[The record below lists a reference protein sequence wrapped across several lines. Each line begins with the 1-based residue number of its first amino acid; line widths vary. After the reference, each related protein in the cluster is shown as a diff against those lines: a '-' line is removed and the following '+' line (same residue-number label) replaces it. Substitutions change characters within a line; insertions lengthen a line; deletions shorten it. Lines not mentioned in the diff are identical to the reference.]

1 MAVAS
6 QHAGAIMAAIF
17 SFMGK
22 REMTAPVTQNLV
34 ATFFERAE
42 AMGDAP
48 FLWSKRDGTY
58 AAWSWRRVAEAV
70 SALSRGLRAL
80 GVAAGE
86 RVVLVSENRPEWVI
100 ADLAIMAAGAVTV
113 PAYTTNSRDDHGHIL
128 VDSGASAAI
137 VSTDALARPLLA
149 AADSAPA
156 LKLLVALEEISGD
169 AGPVDVHSWDDV
181 IARGDA
187 MTDAMADDGSE
198 LIAAIT
204 PDDLACFI
212 YTSGTGGRPK
222 GVMLSHRAIAYNVY
236 SATDLLSELDL
247 GDEVFLSFLPLSHS
261 YEHTCGLHLPI
272 SLGAQI
278 YYAESIETLSANM
291 AEAQPTI
298 MTCVPRLYEVM
309 RARIMIGVAR
319 AGGVKKSLF
328 EAALRLGRA
337 RYETDRLSLIESLI
351 DRLVDKLVRD
361 KVRQRFGG
369 RMKALVSGGAPL
381 NYDVG
386 MFFLALGL
394 PVYQGYG
401 QTEAAPLIS
410 CNRKSVNNLASVGPA
425 LAGVEA
431 RIAEDGEICVRGDML
446 MAGYWND
453 AEATAEALKN
463 GWLHTGDIG
472 HIDGAGCIHITDRK
486 KDIIVNSGGDNIA
499 PQRVEGILTLEP
511 EIAQAMVYG
520 DRRAHLVA
528 LIVPD
533 SDFIE
538 RHAEGRNLAEL
549 ASDADFHSALA
560 EVVRR
565 ACGGLSTIEKVKRFA
580 IAPEPFAI
588 DNGEMT
594 PTMKIRRHAIIN
606 RYRDTLDGLY

>member
-1 MAVAS
+1 MA
-6 QHAGAIMAAIF
+6 
-17 SFMGK
+17 
-22 REMTAPVTQNLV
+22 APVTQNLV
-34 ATFFERAE
+34 ATFFERA
-42 AMGDAP
+42 AARGDAP
-48 FLWSKRDGTY
+48 FLWAKRDGAY

-70 SALSRGLRAL
+70 GALSRGLSAL
-80 GVAAGE
+80 GVAAGD
-86 RVVLVSENRPEWVI
+86 RVVLVSENRPEWVV

-113 PAYTTNSRDDHGHIL
+113 PAYTTNSRDDHAHIL
-128 VDSGASAAI
+128 GDSGARAAI
-137 VSTDALARPLLA
+137 VSTEALARPLLA
-149 AADSAPA
+149 AAGSAPE
-156 LKLLVALEEISGD
+156 LKLIVALEAMSSD
-169 AGPVDVHSWDDV
+169 AGPVEIHSWDDV
-181 IARGDA
+181 IEKGG
-187 MTDAMADDGSE
+187 AMADNVAE
-198 LIAAIT
+198 KIAAIA

-272 SLGAQI
+272 ALGAQI

-309 RARIMIGVAR
+309 RARIMSGVSR
-319 AGGVKKSLF
+319 AGGIKKSLF
-328 EAALRLGRA
+328 EAALRLGRK
-337 RYETDRLSLIESLI
+337 RYETNQLTLTESLM

-361 KVRQRFGG
+361 KVRRRFGG

-410 CNRKSVNNLASVGPA
+410 CNRKSVNDIASVGPA

-453 AEATAEALKN
+453 AEATAEALRD

-472 HIDGAGCIHITDRK
+472 HIDDAGCIHITDRK

-499 PQRVEGILTLEP
+499 PQRVEGVLALEP
-511 EIAQAMVYG
+511 EIAQVMVYG

-533 SDFIE
+533 GDFID
-538 RHAEGRNLAEL
+538 RHGKGRSLAEL
-549 ASDADFHSALA
+549 ASDADFHGALA

-565 ACGGLSTIEKVKRFA
+565 AGEGLSPIEKVKRFA

-594 PTMKIRRHAIIN
+594 PTLKIRRHAIID
-606 RYRDTLDGLY
+606 RYRETLDGLY

>member
-1 MAVAS
+1 MA
-6 QHAGAIMAAIF
+6 
-17 SFMGK
+17 
-22 REMTAPVTQNLV
+22 APVTQNLV
-34 ATFFERAE
+34 ATFFERA
-42 AMGDAP
+42 AARGDAP
-48 FLWSKRDGTY
+48 FLWAKRDGAY

-70 SALSRGLRAL
+70 GALSRGLSAL
-80 GVAAGE
+80 GVAAGD
-86 RVVLVSENRPEWVI
+86 RVVLVSENRPEWVV

-113 PAYTTNSRDDHGHIL
+113 PAYTTNSRDDHAHIL
-128 VDSGASAAI
+128 GDSGARAAI
-137 VSTDALARPLLA
+137 VSTEALARPLLA
-149 AADSAPA
+149 AAGSAPE
-156 LKLLVALEEISGD
+156 LKLIVALEAMSSD
-169 AGPVDVHSWDDV
+169 AGPVEIHSWDDV
-181 IARGDA
+181 IEKGG
-187 MTDAMADDGSE
+187 AMADDVAE
-198 LIAAIT
+198 KIAAIA

-272 SLGAQI
+272 ALGAQI

-309 RARIMIGVAR
+309 RARIMSGVSR
-319 AGGVKKSLF
+319 AGGIKKSLF
-328 EAALRLGRA
+328 EAALRLGRK
-337 RYETDRLSLIESLI
+337 RYETNQLTLTESLM

-361 KVRQRFGG
+361 KVRRRFGG

-410 CNRKSVNNLASVGPA
+410 CNRKSVNDIASVGPA

-453 AEATAEALKN
+453 AEATAEALRD

-472 HIDGAGCIHITDRK
+472 HIDDAGCIPVPARKTD
-486 KDIIVNSGGDNIA
+486 INVNSCADNI
-499 PQRVEGILTLEP
+499 R
-511 EIAQAMVYG
+511 
-520 DRRAHLVA
+520 
-528 LIVPD
+528 
-533 SDFIE
+533 
-538 RHAEGRNLAEL
+538 
-549 ASDADFHSALA
+549 
-560 EVVRR
+560 
-565 ACGGLSTIEKVKRFA
+565 
-580 IAPEPFAI
+580 
-588 DNGEMT
+588 
-594 PTMKIRRHAIIN
+594 
-606 RYRDTLDGLY
+606 

>member
-1 MAVAS
+1 MA
-6 QHAGAIMAAIF
+6 
-17 SFMGK
+17 
-22 REMTAPVTQNLV
+22 APVTQNLV
-34 ATFFERAE
+34 ATFFERA
-42 AMGDAP
+42 AARGDAP
-48 FLWSKRDGTY
+48 FLWAKRDGAY

-70 SALSRGLRAL
+70 GALSRGLSAL
-80 GVAAGE
+80 GVAAGD
-86 RVVLVSENRPEWVI
+86 RVVLVSENRPEWVV

-113 PAYTTNSRDDHGHIL
+113 PAYTTNSRDDHAHIL
-128 VDSGASAAI
+128 GDSGARAAI
-137 VSTDALARPLLA
+137 VSTEALARPLLA
-149 AADSAPA
+149 AAGSAPE
-156 LKLLVALEEISGD
+156 LKLIVALEAMSSD
-169 AGPVDVHSWDDV
+169 AGPVEIHSWDDV
-181 IARGDA
+181 IEKGG
-187 MTDAMADDGSE
+187 AMADDVAE
-198 LIAAIT
+198 KIAAIA

-272 SLGAQI
+272 ALGAQI

-309 RARIMIGVAR
+309 RARIMSGVSR
-319 AGGVKKSLF
+319 AGGIKKSLF
-328 EAALRLGRA
+328 EAALRLGRK
-337 RYETDRLSLIESLI
+337 RYETNQLTLTESLM

-361 KVRQRFGG
+361 KVRRRFGG

-410 CNRKSVNNLASVGPA
+410 CNRKSVNDIASVGPA

-453 AEATAEALKN
+453 AEATAEALRD

-472 HIDGAGCIHITDRK
+472 HIDDAGCIHITDRK

-499 PQRVEGILTLEP
+499 PQRVEGVLALEP
-511 EIAQAMVYG
+511 EIAQVMVYG

-533 SDFIE
+533 GDFID
-538 RHAEGRNLAEL
+538 RHGKGRSLAEL
-549 ASDADFHSALA
+549 ASDADFHGALA

-565 ACGGLSTIEKVKRFA
+565 AGEGLSPIEKVKRFA

-594 PTMKIRRHAIIN
+594 PTLKIRRHAIID
-606 RYRDTLDGLY
+606 RYRETLDGLY